1 MPELHICSL
10 LLHVRPEQVDDA
22 CRQVLALG
30 GEVHAADERGKVI
43 VTLETG
49 HEGHIGSALTELQ
62 LLPGV
67 LAATL
72 IFHQVEHTETE
83 PGDAPATEEPPCA

>member
-10 LLHVRPEQVDDA
+10 LLHVRPDHVRGA
-22 CRQVLALG
+22 CERVRELG
-30 GEVHAADERGKVI
+30 GEVHAADARGKVI

-49 HEGHIGSALTELQ
+49 DEGHIGVALTELQ

-72 IFHQVEHTETE
+72 VFHQVEQAEPDET
-83 PGDAPATEEPPCA
+83 PATEEPPCA